1 MFFLTET
8 TGGSTPT
15 AATSTSITEV
25 MELLKTIASF
35 ILDMVVDVVDLVMSQ
50 PLLLIPV
57 GVVMLRT
64 VISVFRTLF

>member
-1 MFFLTET
+1 MEET
-8 TGGSTPT
+8 VTSS
-15 AATSTSITEV
+15 AATSASITSV

-50 PLLLIPV
+50 PLLLIPI

>member
-8 TGGSTPT
+8 AGGSTPT
-15 AATSTSITEV
+15 AATSASITEV

-50 PLLLIPV
+50 PLLIIPV

>member
-1 MFFLTET
+1 MFFLTEAA
-8 TGGSTPT
+8 GGSTPT
-15 AATSTSITEV
+15 AATSASITEV